1 METIIWKFKDLIPT
15 KFLLLVFFMGL
26 PNIVLAQKD
35 KSYQK
40 RSLQDWRADLVVYH
54 PILKK
59 YKETVYFDEYLV
71 YNQQVSNPFP
81 KDLRLGIRFLSAN
94 NTFGY
99 DTISYSKL
107 DKATVFY
114 TYKIFA
120 SDSPQAFSTTNESC
134 VYTSKSRAL
143 SFPLSKLFA
152 GNNSYIY
159 FAINGFR
166 DLLIKTKTL
175 DDLNSDHSF
184 RYCNRIELYFDLNVK
199 GVSTKIKS
207 YYFFSLK
214 KFVEDLPE

>member
-1 METIIWKFKDLIPT
+1 
-15 KFLLLVFFMGL
+15 MGL